1 MRTLSVLCFVYLVV
15 LLNACKKDDPT
26 PTTPTTPATSGCGDG
41 KVCFNLD
48 NNDLSKTGAGYVFAD
63 TFIFVKY
70 EEGTVQL
77 SIDIFGQK
85 TGSYNVSSIRKK
97 DNARIYYFPD
107 ANTMY
112 MAETGS
118 LSLTEFTSDYKATGT
133 FSCTLYKYT
142 SSSGT
147 FDKSSSVVIKDGK
160 FTKVQLVK
168 SP

>member
-1 MRTLSVLCFVYLVV
+1 MYLAV

-26 PTTPTTPATSGCGDG
+26 PSNPTNPTTTGCGDG

-48 NNDLSKTGAGYVFAD
+48 NSDLTKDGAGYVFAD

-70 EEGTVQL
+70 EEGAKQL

-85 TGSYNVSSIRKK
+85 TGSYNVSNIRKK

-107 ANTMY
+107 ASNTMY

-118 LSLTEFTSDYKATGT
+118 LSLSEFTSDYKATGT
-133 FSCTLYKYT
+133 FSGTLYKYD
-142 SSSGT
+142 SNSET